1 MIIGELMRLEKVAQ
15 YYEAC
20 YAPPTLSPI
29 PAPHPGRD
37 PGRPARRHQ
46 LGPYQLVSELG
57 SGGMGHVYLAEVME
71 AAAGLEPGTRVAV
84 KVIHSRLLDRPDR
97 IERFWREAKAGMTV
111 RHPNVVHTY
120 AVGEANHGDSPCHY
134 LVMEYVAGQSLRAM
148 LAEIGRL
155 PEELCLH
162 IGREVARGL
171 EAIHRAGVVH
181 RDIKPENVLIT
192 TDQTVKV
199 ADLGIARVSDATVE
213 LSSTGEF
220 LGSIRYAAPE
230 QFMASSR
237 EIDARADLY
246 SLGTVLYELAT
257 GQHPFLAGDVHSIVQ
272 QVIHE
277 APAPAGKLCAQL
289 SGFLEQVLDRLLAKQ
304 PARRFDSARQL
315 LDVLATGEGGTPWT
329 DRTQS
334 LKVASPRPLRRIR
347 VPEDTK
353 LHGRQAELA
362 LLLGRFADAK
372 QGHGQMVLVEGEIGI
387 GKTRL
392 MDELESQLTQRG
404 EDFAFLFGS
413 YPPGGGITPE
423 GPYGKAIR
431 DFLGERAL
439 AGAVEK
445 YLRAV
450 PRLVPGF
457 LSSLLGEM
465 ADVGTEKLRPDAFA
479 AALVRFMHAL
489 ADERPAILVV
499 DDLHLA
505 PAEGKALFAALGYEL
520 DGHRLLLI
528 GTSRPGVDDQALSPL
543 WRYDHSSRLAIP
555 RLEEKAVVSL
565 FGDAI
570 SSETVASLLGRSIVE
585 ASDGNPYFVLE
596 FARMLRDEGMVRTGG
611 GAAWS
616 MARLEDY
623 KLPSS
628 LHSLVKARLAAL
640 SPEDRAIL
648 ELASCCG
655 YEFDPGLVAQAAG
668 TGVMAGLRSLAMIER
683 RDRLVHSVGRRCV
696 FDHHLVQ
703 ATLYRELAPQLQEAY
718 HAAIAEVLEKRE
730 RTPEKGVPDL
740 PGAVVW
746 QLCEHF
752 LKGRLS
758 ERAHPYLDP
767 ALRHLEASQRK
778 CTAGELAR
786 QALHVPGM
794 ITGHERIELLLRA
807 SIWVGMESDTAI
819 VQPMIDEA
827 LGLAEAAGE
836 SMMVARAHIRRAM
849 TRPTAAHGDRA
860 EMDIRRAL
868 GIANQIQDRGLIA
881 EAIHRLASSC
891 ATRDSSRSRSPC
903 TRPPCRSSR
912 SSESA
917 VT

>member
-20 YAPPTLSPI
+20 YATADLSPLSPPPTQAVIQVAL
-29 PAPHPGRD
+29 PGGTR
-37 PGRPARRHQ
+37 

-84 KVIHSRLLDRPDR
+84 KVIHSHLLDRPDR
-97 IERFWREAKAGMTV
+97 IERFRREAKAGMTV

-148 LAEIGRL
+148 LMEIGRL

-362 LLLGRFADAK
+362 VFGRFADAK
-372 QGHGQMVLVEGEIGI
+372 HGHGQMVLVEGEIGI

-392 MDELESQLTQRG
+392 MDELESQLTQSG

-413 YPPGGGITPE
+413 YLP
-423 GPYGKAIR
+423 
-431 DFLGERAL
+431 
-439 AGAVEK
+439 
-445 YLRAV
+445 
-450 PRLVPGF
+450 
-457 LSSLLGEM
+457 
-465 ADVGTEKLRPDAFA
+465 A
-479 AALVRFMHAL
+479 AASR
-489 ADERPAILVV
+489 RK
-499 DDLHLA
+499 A
-505 PAEGKALFAALGYEL
+505 P
-520 DGHRLLLI
+520 
-528 GTSRPGVDDQALSPL
+528 T
-543 WRYDHSSRLAIP
+543 
-555 RLEEKAVVSL
+555 
-565 FGDAI
+565 
-570 SSETVASLLGRSIVE
+570 
-585 ASDGNPYFVLE
+585 
-596 FARMLRDEGMVRTGG
+596 
-611 GAAWS
+611 
-616 MARLEDY
+616 
-623 KLPSS
+623 
-628 LHSLVKARLAAL
+628 
-640 SPEDRAIL
+640 
-648 ELASCCG
+648 
-655 YEFDPGLVAQAAG
+655 
-668 TGVMAGLRSLAMIER
+668 ER
-683 RDRLVHSVGRRCV
+683 R
-696 FDHHLVQ
+696 F
-703 ATLYRELAPQLQEAY
+703 ATSSASARWPAP
-718 HAAIAEVLEKRE
+718 
-730 RTPEKGVPDL
+730 
-740 PGAVVW
+740 
-746 QLCEHF
+746 
-752 LKGRLS
+752 
-758 ERAHPYLDP
+758 
-767 ALRHLEASQRK
+767 
-778 CTAGELAR
+778 
-786 QALHVPGM
+786 
-794 ITGHERIELLLRA
+794 
-807 SIWVGMESDTAI
+807 
-819 VQPMIDEA
+819 
-827 LGLAEAAGE
+827 
-836 SMMVARAHIRRAM
+836 
-849 TRPTAAHGDRA
+849 
-860 EMDIRRAL
+860 
-868 GIANQIQDRGLIA
+868 
-881 EAIHRLASSC
+881 
-891 ATRDSSRSRSPC
+891 SRSTCERCPGSSPG
-903 TRPPCRSSR
+903 S
-912 SSESA
+912 
-917 VT
+917 